1 MSKVE
6 EIHAAIEEL
15 TLEERTELAALLA
28 GEFPDD
34 EWDVQMKNA
43 ARAGKLDALNAATDA
58 AVQGSCCIPLDS
70 CPSK

>member
-15 TLEERTELAALLA
+15 TLEERTELA

-34 EWDVQMKNA
+34 QWDWQMKNA
-43 ARAGKLDALNAATDA
+43 ARDGKFDALNAETDA
-58 AVQGSCCIPLDS
+58 TVQNRRCIPLDS
-70 CPSK
+70 RPSQ